1 MEFLFV
7 YPNPYAA
14 FDKDG
19 HPCGVCPR
27 DPDAD
32 AGGPGQFVGARVD
45 KDKTEILQDFGKMAA
60 HELRS
65 PMQRT
70 KYSYLGIA
78 SDDPELPGKLASKE
92 PVRLPRTKFYRE
104 RLIEGSLL
112 AADAA
117 TARSANVIRFV
128 DPKAFFRRFE
138 AALLP
143 DTPGLIPLPTSPD
156 AEGNVLTAPALS
168 EGETRTEI
176 AAEPTTSRRK
186 AAQ

>member
-7 YPNPYAA
+7 YPNPFSA

-32 AGGPGQFVGARVD
+32 AGGPGQYVGARVD
-45 KDKTEILQDFGKMAA
+45 SAKTEVLQDFGKMAA

-78 SDDPELPGKLASKE
+78 SDDVELGTKLGAKE
-92 PVRLPRTKFYRE
+92 PIRLPRTKYYRD
-104 RLIEGSLL
+104 RLIEGSILS
-112 AADAA
+112 ADAA
-117 TARSANVIRFV
+117 TARSANVPHFV
-128 DPKAFFRRFE
+128 DPKAFF
-138 AALLP
+138 AACAPLLP
-143 DTPGLIPLPTSPD
+143 ELPGFVPLPTSPD
-156 AEGNVLTAPALS
+156 ADGNVLTHPALAD
-168 EGETRTEI
+168 GETRTEI
-176 AAEPTTSRRK
+176 TAEPTISRRK
-186 AAQ
+186 AAL